1 MFHCFVNV
9 YQRLRAPHM
18 LIVALLVLG
27 RYIWAWWRPSTCSL
41 GVPERLVGLWI
52 FHDFL
57 DKPPILVYIIS
68 DCSLLMAFYVSDGSL
83 IESWCLLERFEM
95 LS

>member
-1 MFHCFVNV
+1 
-9 YQRLRAPHM
+9 
-18 LIVALLVLG
+18 
-27 RYIWAWWRPSTCSL
+27 
-41 GVPERLVGLWI
+41 LVGAFGHGGGQVHAAWESQRSGWFVD

-68 DCSLLMAFYVSDGSL
+68 DFSLLMVFHVSDGSL